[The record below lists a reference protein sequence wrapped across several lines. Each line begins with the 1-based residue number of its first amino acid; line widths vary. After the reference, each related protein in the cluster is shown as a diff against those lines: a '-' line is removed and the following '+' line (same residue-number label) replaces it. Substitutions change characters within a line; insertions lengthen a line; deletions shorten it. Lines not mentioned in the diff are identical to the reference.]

1 MGSLQKDTQ
10 YKIRETVIE
19 TLGKLGVAYG
29 IDAFKTYIESFFFN
43 YITDTVS
50 NVREVGVRNLD
61 VIKFVLIFSD
71 ACSEIWSCL
80 DANQFSS

>member
-1 MGSLQKDTQ
+1 MQKDTQ

-29 IDAFKTYIESFFFN
+29 IDAFKTYIEPFFFN

-50 NVREVGVRNLD
+50 SVREVGVRNLE
-61 VIKFVLIFSD
+61 VNFVS
-71 ACSEIWSCL
+71 
-80 DANQFSS
+80 